1 MYIFLKTTHRDE
13 FNGIIH
19 AAPILKKVTPVWN
32 LILDSRAPGQVS
44 HEFGPTLRDESNGI
58 GFTALSS
65 Q

>member
-13 FNGIIH
+13 FNGISH
-19 AAPILKKVTPVWN
+19 ARLNLKKTTPARN
-32 LILDSRAPGQVS
+32 PILDSRAMDQVR

-58 GFTALSS
+58 SLVVLSG